1 MSKFAWWPLFLLLS
15 IPSRGLGQEWAG
27 LQVHSGQ
34 GYNQGEN
41 IVITENDEKYVVG
54 TYQYNWAHEEPVRM
68 GCQIMPESQVTPFL
82 TLISLGVV
90 MKYSAIDEIQW
101 VRSVPMR
108 AQDIAVNANGDYFV
122 LGKIDYDIFINGE
135 TYHTRGNQGLLMA
148 YTHDGQYKWHKI
160 VRPGS
165 PTFSSSSTALFH
177 SLDIQSNGSVIVS
190 GRSNISGTLLPDNYP
205 IPSGGFLFR
214 FDGETGEM
222 LNHYDM
228 IGIAAEVFKVHVDA
242 FDNIFIGGKFDTFT
256 FASITYF
263 AGNNHDAFLAKFDS
277 DFNEEWSAIFKSSN
291 NGFIGFPRSITS
303 DINYIYFSGTHR
315 NSIDLN
321 GTHAIGESIGDIDSY
336 VGCIDMF
343 GDIQWTRRIEGL
355 GFKIV
360 SDITVGKNEVF
371 ITGTFSQNIAGLSQF
386 QADGYR
392 DVFVIALNKNGT
404 LRWGLQGGSKN
415 EPVHDA
421 FPNSEAANAIAVDSK
436 QNVYIVGN
444 TWRSGN
450 YGSYHFHTEQFTD
463 FFVAKIANAASET
476 VQMPPLNCPPIWPE
490 IQIYPNPSVD
500 KIFVS
505 TTGQTIEVQI
515 INSIGQTLRKFQPV
529 QDDDPLQID
538 ISDLSS
544 GVYIINLRTN
554 HGEVSEKFIKI
565 SQ

>member
-1 MSKFAWWPLFLLLS
+1 MKFAWWQLFLLLS
-15 IPSRGLGQEWAG
+15 ISLKGFGQEWAG
-27 LQVHSGQ
+27 LHVHSGQ

-135 TYHTRGNQGLLMA
+135 IYHTRGNQGLLMA
-148 YTHDGQYKWHKI
+148 YTHDGKYKWHKI

-177 SLDIQSNGSVIVS
+177 SLDIQSDGSVIVS

-214 FDGETGEM
+214 FDGETGDVR
-222 LNHYDM
+222 NHYDM

-242 FDNIFIGGKFDTFT
+242 FDNILIGGTFRT
-256 FASITYF
+256 LAF
-263 AGNNHDAFLAKFDS
+263 AGKSNSASDNHDAFLAKFDS
-277 DFNEEWSAIFKSSN
+277 DFNEEWAATFKSN
-291 NGFIGFPRSITS
+291 THGYIEAIRSIAS
-303 DINYIYFSGTHR
+303 DGNYIYFSGLHR
-315 NSIDLN
+315 NSVDLN
-321 GTHAIGESIGDIDSY
+321 GTHTIDSPIGDVDSY
-336 VGCIDMF
+336 VVCIDMS
-343 GDIQWTRRIEGL
+343 GDIQWTRRIAGL
-355 GFKIV
+355 GFEIV
-360 SDITVGKNEVF
+360 SDITVGENEVF
-371 ITGTFSQNIAGLSQF
+371 LTGTFSQNISGLNWL
-386 QADGYR
+386 QADGNR
-392 DVFVIALNKNGT
+392 DVFVISLRKNGT
-404 LRWGLQGGSKN
+404 FRFGLQGGSKN

-436 QNVYIVGN
+436 QNAYIVGN
-444 TWRSGN
+444 TWRSGS
-450 YGSYHFHTEQFTD
+450 YGDYHFHTEQFTD
-463 FFVAKIANAASET
+463 FFVAKISSSTSET
-476 VQMPPLNCPPIWPE
+476 VQMPPLNCTPLWPE
-490 IQIYPNPSVD
+490 IQIYPNPAID
-500 KIFVS
+500 KIFVG
-505 TTGQTIEVQI
+505 TTGETIEVQI
-515 INSIGQTLRKFQPV
+515 INSLGQTIRKIQPWR
-529 QDDDPLQID
+529 DDDRLQLD

-544 GVYIINLRTN
+544 GVYIIHLKAS
-554 HGEVSEKFIKI
+554 HGEASKKFVKVSR
-565 SQ
+565 